1 MAIDAM
7 NSTWCIIFLAVSYFS
22 HKSSTLAV
30 KQTVFVEEGLTVDL
44 SCPFQAVTNP
54 IIWRGPPNLK
64 RYSIDNKINIYIGKL
79 DKISVKGNLTTQMY
93 NLSISNFTTT
103 DAGLYRCETILN
115 QTSKRHEIEVHLEVS
130 PVVRVNIE
138 PSSVV
143 EEGHNFTLTC
153 LYDSNTNESVIRW
166 KRNDKIL
173 LNTQNRTLSVINVSR
188 EDAGKYCCEV
198 ANRIGIGTDVI
209 NITVLYKPRVMGHS
223 NTLEIESDFEKPS
236 FISFIIASGTKLNIS
251 WTIFRGGKI
260 GYWNVQDIGE
270 EIFNVS
276 STIFPLE
283 KSHLGQY
290 SVRVRNK
297 IGGIDL
303 NIELVGF
310 KVNVFP
316 SKLICNVTNVI
327 ELTCNVSQY
336 ITSNLSNIWIHSYDG
351 TEIRSLQGSIKKRSS
366 KLQIPSCDYRDA
378 GTYRCIW
385 KSSTIVQS
393 CSSTI
398 HVQSHPVL
406 TSVQTLIHNG
416 KTTIKVRFV
425 SFPPPLE
432 VLWFYKDTIVSKPIL
447 SVGKSLQ
454 KTGVKVQIKTNTIL
468 VNGYVTSYQ
477 IKETKS
483 PASAVEHYSCKV
495 RNIIGNLDVSFPE
508 LNITRKEG
516 LRNNTSK
523 TAGVDGIIHWS
534 IYVLSGVFFT
544 VVVMIITISVL
555 SDRELLQ
562 KCKFK

>member
-1 MAIDAM
+1 M
-7 NSTWCIIFLAVSYFS
+7 
-22 HKSSTLAV
+22 
-30 KQTVFVEEGLTVDL
+30 
-44 SCPFQAVTNP
+44 
-54 IIWRGPPNLK
+54 
-64 RYSIDNKINIYIGKL
+64 
-79 DKISVKGNLTTQMY
+79 
-93 NLSISNFTTT
+93 
-103 DAGLYRCETILN
+103 
-115 QTSKRHEIEVHLEVS
+115 
-130 PVVRVNIE
+130 
-138 PSSVV
+138 
-143 EEGHNFTLTC
+143 
-153 LYDSNTNESVIRW
+153 
-166 KRNDKIL
+166 
-173 LNTQNRTLSVINVSR
+173 
-188 EDAGKYCCEV
+188 
-198 ANRIGIGTDVI
+198 I
-209 NITVLYKPRVMGHS
+209 NITVLYKPRVMSHS

-236 FISFIIASGTKLNIS
+236 FISFTIASGTKPNIS
-251 WTIFRGGKI
+251 WTNIYGGKI

-283 KSHLGQY
+283 KSQLGQY
-290 SVRVRNK
+290 SVRVLNN
-297 IGGIDL
+297 IGSIDL

-316 SKLICNVTNVI
+316 SKHICNVTNII
-327 ELTCNVSQY
+327 ELTCNVSQH

-351 TEIRSLQGSIKKRSS
+351 TEIRSLQGSIEKRSS

-378 GTYRCIW
+378 GTYTCIW

-406 TSVQTLIHNG
+406 ISVQTLIHNG

-432 VLWFYKDTIVSKPIL
+432 VLWFYKDTIISKPIL

-454 KTGVKVQIKTNTIL
+454 KTGVKIQIKTNMIL

-562 KCKFK
+562 KYAKQGGENAIQSEQDIGSRNSRQPATCHSYEDVDYHAIEWRNFIGEASLPVNNALTVKIDASFESRDSEKTSDCAYQSENDVVTNSYLELL